1 MNKLLTLVI
10 YMSLLT
16 WVAIIAA
23 SMLRAKGWTPKG
35 LMYMMGNRDE
45 ALAASPMSKRADRA
59 ASNTKENFILFVALA
74 FVAQIS
80 AAQSPLVEQGA
91 SLFFLARVIYLPVYY
106 IGIPYVR
113 TLVWVAGLVGLGMM
127 IAGVCP

>member
-1 MNKLLTLVI
+1 MNKLLMLVV

-16 WVAIIAA
+16 WVSILAA

-35 LMYMMGNRDE
+35 LMYMMGNRDA
-45 ALAASPMSKRADRA
+45 ALQVSPMSKRADRA
-59 ASNTKENFILFVALA
+59 ASNTKENFLLFVALA
-74 FVAQIS
+74 LVAQAS
-80 AAQSPLVEQGA
+80 GAQSPLVEQGA

-113 TLVWVAGLVGLGMM
+113 SLVWIAGVVGLVMM
-127 IAGVCP
+127 IAGISP

>member
-1 MNKLLTLVI
+1 MNKLLTLVV
-10 YMSLLT
+10 YMSILT

-35 LMYMMGNRDE
+35 LIYMMGNRDE
-45 ALAASPMSKRADRA
+45 ALQASPMSKRADRA

-74 FVAQIS
+74 LVAQAS
-80 AAQSPLVEQGA
+80 GTQSPLVEQGA

-113 TLVWVAGLVGLGMM
+113 TLVWTAGVVGLVMI
-127 IAGVCP
+127 IAGICM